1 MRLPVRPSHSLS
13 LAARFSSWKRRLQSP
28 WWQLGAFA
36 VAFALGLLGCLWA
49 LNGASRATQRQALRE
64 RNLAVRDGIQA
75 LAHQAM
81 KVRLS
86 QAAERVRQQIEA
98 LQSRVAAKSLSET
111 AAREEARKLLATHA
125 ADDAVWLCAL
135 KERDEFESP
144 QPPGSPVTQ
153 EIVGRTP
160 LRPSAIQ
167 ASDSV
172 QLVALPGG
180 DKIWW
185 RCRVQTNA
193 WGWTILALAEQS
205 ALQADPQ
212 VLSAVRANPWSQ
224 PVDEGGLF
232 SVVLDPRNASG
243 AVLAAPIPSNAQ
255 AESAFSPRNPTW
267 VSTLIEDGKDSDVKP
282 IRWHGPAREGEAPY
296 EVQGWAAYD
305 SVSNFGWVVAT
316 LAPESA
322 LAAFTEPLSGTASR
336 LLALF
341 SFLLTVTSL
350 GWIGY
355 LLHHLRQAE
364 TLADRVVDEVTAE
377 RTEELT
383 LQMGDLQRRLELD
396 AQRVVQLEETNRKL
410 SSWVDDLTQTS
421 REIALLNQM
430 SDLLQACQTVEETDG
445 VIVQMARQL
454 FPADS
459 GVLSRYNA
467 DQNAFE
473 VVTAWGEPVANQE
486 LFLVDDCWALRRGK
500 VYSVEN
506 RETDLL
512 CKHLDHAPQNGY
524 ICLPMVA
531 QGETLGLLHLQWGA
545 TDTPL
550 SEDARAA
557 QFESKKQLITTVT
570 EQFALALANLKL
582 REMLRIQSIR
592 DQLTGLY
599 NRRHMEDTLGREI
612 HRAKRRNAPLGVI
625 MLDVDHFKKF
635 NDTYGHEE
643 GDKLLHEL
651 GAILQSN
658 IRQEDIPCRYGGEEF
673 LIILPD
679 APLEAAARRAEFLRQ
694 KIKSTLRVQQQ
705 SVTVS
710 VGVAVYPE
718 HNLLAEGIVAAADEA
733 LYAAKH
739 QGRDRVVVW
748 KPIAV

>member
-1 MRLPVRPSHSLS
+1 MRLPVRPSYS
-13 LAARFSSWKRRLQSP
+13 LAARFSHWKRRLQSP
-28 WWQLGAFA
+28 WWQLGVFAA
-36 VAFALGLLGCLWA
+36 VAAVGLLGCLWA
-49 LNGASRATQRQALRE
+49 LNGASRAAQRQALRAH
-64 RNLAVRDGIQA
+64 NQAVCDGVHA
-75 LAHQAM
+75 LAQRVM
-81 KVRLS
+81 RIRVE
-86 QAAERVRQQIEA
+86 QAAERVRQQIEI
-98 LQSRVAAKSLSET
+98 LLNRVETKSLSE
-111 AAREEARKLLATHA
+111 AAAKEEARKLIATHA

-135 KERDEFESP
+135 KDRDEFESA
-144 QPPGSPVTQ
+144 QPAGSPVTP
-153 EIVGRTP
+153 EIVGRML
-160 LRPSAIQ
+160 LRPNATQ
-167 ASDSV
+167 AGESV

-180 DKIWW
+180 NKVLWG
-185 RCRVQTNA
+185 CRVQTKA

-205 ALQADPQ
+205 TLQADPQ
-212 VLSAVRANPWSQ
+212 VLSAVRANPWSH
-224 PVDEGGLF
+224 PADDGGLF
-232 SVVLDPRNASG
+232 SVVLDPRNPSG
-243 AVLAAPIPSNAQ
+243 AVLTAPTWFNTQTDTDTAL
-255 AESAFSPRNPTW
+255 SPRNPAW
-267 VSTLIEDGKDSDVKP
+267 VTTLIEEGKESGVKS
-282 IRWHGPAREGEAPY
+282 IRWRGPAREGKAPY
-296 EVQGWAAYD
+296 EAQGWAAFDTAPSFGWMVATFAPD
-305 SVSNFGWVVAT
+305 SVLTT
-316 LAPESA
+316 L
-322 LAAFTEPLSGTASR
+322 TDPLPGTASKI
-336 LLALF
+336 LIFF
-341 SFLLTVTSL
+341 SLLLTAAAL

-383 LQMGDLQRRLELD
+383 LQIRDLERHLEAGNQRT
-396 AQRVVQLEETNRKL
+396 AQLEETNCKL
-410 SSWVDDLTQTS
+410 SSWVDELTQTS

-445 VIVQMARQL
+445 VIVQLARQL

-473 VVTAWGEPVANQE
+473 VVTAWGEPVPNQE

-506 RETDLL
+506 HETDLL

-550 SEDARAA
+550 SEEARKA

-599 NRRHMEDTLGREI
+599 NRRHMEDTLGREV

-643 GDKLLHEL
+643 GDKLLHDL

-658 IRQEDIPCRYGGEEF
+658 IRQEDVPCRYGGEEF

-679 APLEAAARRAEFLRQ
+679 APLEAAVRRAEFLRQ

-710 VGVAVYPE
+710 MGVAVYPE
-718 HNLLAEGIVAAADEA
+718 HGLLAEGIVAAADEA

-739 QGRDRVVVW
+739 MGRDRVVVW
-748 KPIAV
+748 KPMSA